1 VVFAVFVSL
10 LLASLT
16 AAQDKRSS
24 LLNKRAGN
32 RNIFQKTTTTTTEA
46 NYEVS
51 FAMDFWE
58 LMIEKLLGIHFGWEM
73 LEDLLR
79 NVKQTSRNS
88 SDFEETLQDV
98 KTFNT
103 QLPLSG

>member
-10 LLASLT
+10 LLASLA

-51 FAMDFWE
+51 FAMVFFGVDDGEASWKSFQ
-58 LMIEKLLGIHFGWEM
+58 LRNRRKLFG
-73 LEDLLR
+73 DLLR
-79 NVKQTSRNS
+79 NVKLTSKNS
-88 SDFEETLQDV
+88 FDFEE
-98 KTFNT
+98 
-103 QLPLSG
+103 LP